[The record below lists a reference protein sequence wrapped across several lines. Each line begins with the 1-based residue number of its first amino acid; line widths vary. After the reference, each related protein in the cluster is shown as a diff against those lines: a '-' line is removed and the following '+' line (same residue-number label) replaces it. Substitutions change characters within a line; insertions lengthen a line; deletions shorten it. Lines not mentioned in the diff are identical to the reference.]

1 MRSLGS
7 GPNPTGLESLQEEEL
22 RTQTHTDGRASE
34 DTGRRRP
41 SARPGER
48 RTSPAHT
55 RVWESSL
62 QDWRQGIGLS
72 KLPWLWDFVM
82 VALVD

>member
-1 MRSLGS
+1 MRIRG
-7 GPNPTGLESLQEEEL
+7 GDGHRHAQERGL
-22 RTQTHTDGRASE
+22 
-34 DTGRRRP
+34 
-41 SARPGER
+41 R

-62 QDWRQGIGLS
+62 QDGRQGIGLS
-72 KLPWLWDFVM
+72 KLPWLWGFVM

>member
-1 MRSLGS
+1 MRTRG
-7 GPNPTGLESLQEEEL
+7 G
-22 RTQTHTDGRASE
+22 DGRLHTQE
-34 DTGRRRP
+34 RGL
-41 SARPGER
+41 R
-48 RTSPAHT
+48 RTSPAHA

-62 QDWRQGIGLS
+62 QDRRQGIGLS